1 MPRVAGPLERLAEQE
16 LHEAVGRVVQPAHGR
31 EREVAAGRRGHEVH
45 EADEPPLR
53 VVAEREHGIAVVG
66 RVHVVERHREAAL
79 GLAAQPRA
87 ADALDL
93 APLLDRQLARAHARA
108 RCARTCAG
116 A

>member
-1 MPRVAGPLERLAEQE
+1 MPRPPAHCERLAEQE
-16 LHEAVGRVVQPAHGR
+16 LHEAVGRVVQAAHRR
-31 EREVAAGRRGHEVH
+31 EREVAAGGRGHEVD
-45 EADEPPLR
+45 EADEPPLG

-93 APLLDRQLARAHARA
+93 AALLERQLARPHEARA
-108 RCARTCAG
+108 VPGLAAG